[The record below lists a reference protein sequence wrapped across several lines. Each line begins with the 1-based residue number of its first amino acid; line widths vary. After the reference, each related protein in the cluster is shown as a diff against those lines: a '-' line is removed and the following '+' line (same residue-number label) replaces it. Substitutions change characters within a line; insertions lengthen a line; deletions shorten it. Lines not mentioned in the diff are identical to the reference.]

1 MSVLWSFGDACVGRV
16 ARALLYMADVWSVA
30 GLLNEMHAR
39 VCAALVIEL
48 FLKGCFYGHCTD
60 GGYTILLIA
69 FIFCWTFFCLGW
81 IESSVQKK
89 HVQTCRLDWL
99 VKFVYHLCTTP
110 CALLT
115 TPGILPYQYES
126 DFAIAQDS
134 ALTTASETGI
144 RSFCGH
150 DVVFALRFTGF
161 SSLHGEHACMHR

>member
-1 MSVLWSFGDACVGRV
+1 MGGVLVLWSFGDAGVGRGCRARGRRV
-16 ARALLYMADVWSVA
+16 AVNRMHAP
-30 GLLNEMHAR
+30 HAR

-126 DFAIAQDS
+126 DIAIAQDS
-134 ALTTASETGI
+134 ALATASATGI

-150 DVVFALRFTGF
+150 DVVFALRF
-161 SSLHGEHACMHR
+161 SSLHCEHACMHR